1 LKNVALHIEN
11 VTDYF
16 VELVAE
22 LSHTA
27 ALRFCLVLFY
37 NFPAVPN
44 RATSRIPLIL
54 TLDIRVGIHASPQP
68 TVLPPLAV
76 IYHD

>member
-1 LKNVALHIEN
+1 MALHIEN

-54 TLDIRVGIHASPQP
+54 TLDIGVVFKPHPNNSPA
-68 TVLPPLAV
+68 TLAV
-76 IYHD
+76 IYHQ